1 MKKWIFLLLS
11 LSLFT
16 VGYAQE
22 TDFDELLAS
31 DVNEDGIINILDL
44 TFVASHFGETPI
56 EENQYPNSDVNRDG
70 TVDIFDL
77 VQVANQFGRYSGIPL
92 GLTDKTFDSVVLN
105 AKLPVL
111 VEFWSES
118 CIYCLLMRPIVADVA
133 LEYRDAFAVAKLEVN
148 QNPEKTAEYHIRG
161 TPLYLLFYEGKVVR
175 VIVGAMPKERLVN
188 RILEGLSTVVE
199 PPLTQEQTDSE

>member
-1 MKKWIFLLLS
+1 MKKCFFLLLS

-56 EENQYPNSDVNRDG
+56 ENQYPNPDVNRDG

-77 VQVANQFGRYSGIPL
+77 VHVANQFGRYSGIPL
-92 GLTDKTFDSVVLN
+92 ELTDKTFDSVVLN

-111 VEFWSES
+111 VEFWSEN
-118 CIYCLLMRPIVADVA
+118 CIYCLLMKPIVADVA